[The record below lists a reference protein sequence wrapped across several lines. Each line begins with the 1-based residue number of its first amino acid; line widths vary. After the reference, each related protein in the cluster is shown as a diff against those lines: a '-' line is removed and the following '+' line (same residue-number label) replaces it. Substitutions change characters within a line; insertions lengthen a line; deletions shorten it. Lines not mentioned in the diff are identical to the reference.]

1 MFNKKLN
8 ERVELILAEV
18 SKIGRRLS
26 DVEDVIFVEDYFSVC
41 DRCDNEMIKIIKSEA
56 YPFAKLNYRYAQ
68 KHVDTVYTTPENY
81 HKYNQTIK
89 DFAAEVDEFNGKK
102 TKRRFLICKDTDDID
117 IIKKKRAKYKKKN
130 KKNLL

>member
-8 ERVELILAEV
+8 ERIELILEKV
-18 SKIGRRLS
+18 SKLERRLN

-41 DRCDNEMIKIIKSEA
+41 DRCDNEKIKIVKAEA
-56 YPFAKLNYRYAQ
+56 YPFVVLETHYQSYNMSEDVFTR
-68 KHVDTVYTTPENY
+68 YTTPENY
-81 HKYNQTIK
+81 HKYNQVIK
-89 DFAAEVDEFNGKK
+89 DFAAEVDELNGKK
-102 TKRRFLICKDTDDID
+102 TKQKDTDDID

>member
-18 SKIGRRLS
+18 SKLERRLK

-41 DRCDNEMIKIIKSEA
+41 DRCDNEKIKIVKAEA
-56 YPFAKLNYRYAQ
+56 YPFVKVTYFCTRGS
-68 KHVDTVYTTPENY
+68 VVTRYTTPENY
-81 HKYNQTIK
+81 HKYNQVIK
-89 DFAAEVDEFNGKK
+89 DLAAEVDEFNGKK
-102 TKRRFLICKDTDDID
+102 TKRRFLSCKDTDDID